1 MGQNLNARVTSIMG
15 QREYIFCPRTG
26 YHFLDELMH
35 VHISLAHALNL
46 DMHGALYVRVQLHFI
61 QIPIVDATRCTI
73 LYLGGGHQSRYDHV
87 YKKNRLHYCNTFL
100 PLPVLF

>member
-1 MGQNLNARVTSIMG
+1 
-15 QREYIFCPRTG
+15 
-26 YHFLDELMH
+26 MH
-35 VHISLAHALNL
+35 VHVSLLEHAL

-87 YKKNRLHYCNTFL
+87 YKKKQVTLLQYISSLARV
-100 PLPVLF
+100 VLVCIYAR